1 MYICGG
7 HSIIRTF
14 TCLVKGI
21 DFLLACDVVLI
32 ISKNLKSVWG
42 LIRGKMVNG
51 VHSCFKHDQRDFW
64 QYNADKVLLH
74 GLVFINKG

>member
-7 HSIIRTF
+7 HSIIRKF

-42 LIRGKMVNG
+42 LIRGKTVSMV
-51 VHSCFKHDQRDFW
+51 FT
-64 QYNADKVLLH
+64 AVLST
-74 GLVFINKG
+74 INVTFGNIMQIKFYCMVWYL